1 MTETD
6 QLVGHVSVGGT
17 LDFVVFTACTSGGHP
32 SSLGARS
39 WLPRRPSGPGLT
51 ALVALPGFALAIVDV
66 LGRSRLSRGHTDGRP
81 RQARRLGRNDLLAVG
96 ELPT

>member
-32 SSLGARS
+32 SCLGAQLAAPPAQWS
-39 WLPRRPSGPGLT
+39 WP
-51 ALVALPGFALAIVDV
+51 
-66 LGRSRLSRGHTDGRP
+66 
-81 RQARRLGRNDLLAVG
+81 
-96 ELPT
+96 